1 MSFPKK
7 EYQIMAE
14 DGQSYSES
22 LKQINGGLKG
32 IQDLT
37 KRVSMCSTK
46 LLKMCLN

>member
-14 DGQSYSES
+14 DGQSDSES

-32 IQDLT
+32 IQDSS
-37 KRVSMCSTK
+37 KGYQCAQPNGYRCA
-46 LLKMCLN
+46 